1 MQYDEAIR
9 YIHSTCWKGSRPGL
23 SRITELLRKL
33 GNPEKDLRVIHVAGT
48 NGKGSLCAMLESV
61 LTSAG
66 YRVGLFTSPYIE
78 EFTERIRVGGKN
90 IPKQDLAE
98 VTEFVRPFA
107 EEMEDTPT
115 EFELI
120 TAIGILYFARAGV
133 DLAVLECGMG
143 GRLDSTNVINAPL
156 LSVITGI
163 ALDHTEYLGDTVE
176 KIAAEKA
183 GIIKSGCPVLFGGE
197 DPHAAEVIREKAVQ
211 MGSPFTQTVRKEIKN
226 VRCSLSGT
234 VFDYPEYPDLRLSLL
249 GSYQPY
255 NAANLVE
262 AVKLLRWRGLTVS
275 DGALR
280 KGLEDARW
288 KGRFER
294 MNESPAVF
302 FDGGHNYEGVTA
314 AAETVKLLF
323 GDRKLLLLT
332 GMMADK
338 EYEKMAAVMAGFA
351 KRVYTVTPDN
361 PRALP
366 AEKLASVFRAG
377 GVSAESFASYED
389 AVAAAFR
396 AAKAEDVPLL
406 ALGSLY
412 SYASF
417 KPALQGLLEKEKE
430 GIR

>member
-183 GIIKSGCPVLFGGE
+183 GIIKSGCPVLFGG
-197 DPHAAEVIREKAVQ
+197 R
-211 MGSPFTQTVRKEIKN
+211 GSPRCGGYPGKGCANGKSLYANYAEGDKERPLLAFGN
-226 VRCSLSGT
+226 GV
-234 VFDYPEYPDLRLSLL
+234 RLSRISGPSPFPARLL
-249 GSYQPY
+249 SALQRRQSCGSGE
-255 NAANLVE
+255 AA
-262 AVKLLRWRGLTVS
+262 AVAGTYGFRRRPPEGT
-275 DGALR
+275 G
-280 KGLEDARW
+280 GCRW